1 MNRSHKT
8 VRWMRGAAVLIGAM
22 MIAGCAGRDMAN
34 DSTEGEPKLLEENV
48 VTVTATVV
56 AVDLNTR
63 TVTIR
68 GPEGRVRDIRVDETV
83 KNLPQ
88 VDVGD
93 EVSVTYYESIAAR
106 IVKAGSGEGASVQQA
121 VITAKPG
128 EKPAGAVVQQATV
141 TATVEAIDKGNR
153 KVTLRG
159 PEGKSVEVKVKN
171 PDHLTRVQV
180 GDEVAITYTEAL
192 AISVEETG
200 N

>member
-1 MNRSHKT
+1 M
-8 VRWMRGAAVLIGAM
+8 VAVFFIGVLL
-22 MIAGCAGRDMAN
+22 IAGCAGSSGKEDMATGQ
-34 DSTEGEPKLLEENV
+34 SKVIEENV
-48 VTVTATVV
+48 ATVTATVV

-68 GPEGRVRDIRVDETV
+68 GPEGRVRDIKVDETV

-106 IVKAGSGEGASVQQA
+106 IVETGSGEGAAIQQA
-121 VITAKPG
+121 VIAAKPG
-128 EKPAGAVVQQATV
+128 EKPARAVVQQATV
-141 TATVEAIDKGNR
+141 TATVEAIDMTNR
-153 KVTLRG
+153 RVTLRG
-159 PEGKSVEVKVKN
+159 PEGKTVQVKVRN
-171 PDHLTRVQV
+171 PDHLKRVQV

-192 AISVEETG
+192 AISVEEIG